1 MNVNHRILFDFTPNS
16 QILIMRN
23 EWKTLRRI
31 DLDFESKLANVNSN
45 LADSIDHGYGTIILA
60 VKIRKYHRRKD

>member
-1 MNVNHRILFDFTPNS
+1 MSTIEYCLISR
-16 QILIMRN
+16 QILKFNYEKRVENIKENWR
-23 EWKTLRRI
+23 L
-31 DLDFESKLANVNSN
+31 DLESKMANVNSN